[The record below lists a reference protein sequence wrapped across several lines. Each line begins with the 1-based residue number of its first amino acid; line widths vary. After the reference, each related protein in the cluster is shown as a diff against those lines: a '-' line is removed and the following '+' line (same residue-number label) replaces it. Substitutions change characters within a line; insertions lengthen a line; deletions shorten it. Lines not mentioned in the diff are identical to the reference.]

1 MLQTLTPDECRA
13 LGPLIEKALTTPAQY
28 PLSLNGL
35 IVGINQKS
43 NRDPVI
49 EIDEARVL
57 RAVDGLAAKSLARA
71 VSMSSGARVEKFRHI
86 ANESLGLRAP
96 ELSIL
101 CELLL
106 RGPQTTGELRS
117 RASRM
122 HHYESMETV
131 ENILQSMST
140 AVEGDGAASRG
151 ALVREIPAVAGE
163 RTTRWMQLLHPTLH
177 PLHISEASSPA
188 TFTARAVAEPSEI
201 AALTTRVSELERVVE
216 ELKRAIESR

>member
-13 LGPLIEKALTTPAQY
+13 LGTLIEKALTTPAQY

-35 IVGINQKS
+35 VVGINQKS

-71 VSMSSGARVEKFRHI
+71 VSMSGARVEKFRHI

-96 ELSIL
+96 ELSLL

-106 RGPQTTGELRS
+106 RGPQTAGELRS

-140 AVEGDGAASRG
+140 AVEGDGTASR
-151 ALVREIPAVAGE
+151 APLVREVPAVAGG
-163 RTTRWMQLLHPTLH
+163 RATRWMQLLHPTLH

-188 TFTARAVAEPSEI
+188 TFTARAAAEPSEL

-216 ELKRAIESR
+216 ELKRAIDSR